1 MNEHKEIKTSL
12 EIALLFI
19 IITSIFS
26 LPSKL
31 STLILNNVGF
41 KNGINI
47 FIRHNILWIIVVSIT
62 IILLKTYIKESNK
75 TGYLNLLENKNVSLT
90 TGILVAL
97 QGLINLSN
105 LLPAYIMSIQSSLQL
120 PNSFQSNIKLMR
132 EKIIIIDVISIAMIL
147 CQIFFGVYLAKYH
160 KRK

>member
-31 STLILNNVGF
+31 STLILNNGGF
-41 KNGINI
+41 KNGIHI

-62 IILLKTYIKESNK
+62 IILLKTYIKKSNK
-75 TGYLNLLENKNVSLT
+75 TGYLNLLQNKNVSLT

-105 LLPAYIMSIQSSLQL
+105 LLPTYIMSIQSSFQL
-120 PNSFQSNIKLMR
+120 PNSFQSNIKLIR